1 MIKHYDIIIIGAGA
15 SGLFTAI
22 KSPSYLSKLII
33 EKNKSAGTK
42 ILLSGGERANVSNID
57 IDPERDYFGQNKKAL
72 ISLFKRYN
80 NYDFI
85 SFLSEN
91 GIHTVEEDRG
101 RIILESGNSRE
112 LLDFYLKKVKQNST
126 DLIYNSQVLEVNKNK
141 KFEIKTIN
149 GDKYTSDNLVIT
161 TGGKSFSQVGTT
173 GDGYELAQKFGHT
186 IINPFRGLCALVS
199 KKDLTEIS
207 GVSTVLSLEIISKL
221 TNKTIYFEEG
231 PLLFTHFGLSGPII
245 FNSSNAIGEYI
256 NTINITE
263 FINNL
268 DFTKIPINEKLDYI
282 TRQFIKDNIILKF
295 IFNLENTPKRIVK
308 FFDLNTENCEINL
321 ELQDCRTWK
330 EAKVTGGGVKID
342 ELTNNL
348 ESKIVPGLYFAGEIL
363 DITGKT
369 GGFNLQFAWTSGH
382 IVGKNLG

>member
-1 MIKHYDIIIIGAGA
+1 MIKHYDIIIIWAWA

-33 EKNKSAGTK
+33 EKNKSAWTK
-42 ILLSGGERANVSNID
+42 ILLSGWERANVSNID

-91 GIHTVEEDRG
+91 WIHTVEEDRG
-101 RIILESGNSRE
+101 RIILESWNSRE

-149 GDKYTSDNLVIT
+149 WDKYTSDNLVIT
-161 TGGKSFSQVGTT
+161 TWWKSFSQVGTT
-173 GDGYELAQKFGHT
+173 WDWYELAQKFGHT
-186 IINPFRGLCALVS
+186 IINPFRWLCALVS

-207 GVSTVLSLEIISKL
+207 WVSTVLSLEIISKL
-221 TNKTIYFEEG
+221 TNKTIYFEEW
-231 PLLFTHFGLSGPII
+231 PLLFTHFWLSGPII
-245 FNSSNAIGEYI
+245 FNSSNAIWEYI

-330 EAKVTGGGVKID
+330 EAKVTWWWVKID

-348 ESKIVPGLYFAGEIL
+348 ESKIVPWLYFAGEIL

-369 GGFNLQFAWTSGH
+369 WWFNLQFAWTSWH
-382 IVGKNLG
+382 IVGKNLW